1 MPFVYFPSASVPLF
15 HFFLF
20 LRFLYFSFAFF
31 LFCFPVR
38 LFCLF
43 FLFMFLLLVL
53 FFSLSFPLLLPPLS
67 SHALPFSPPFC
78 PFFALPSHL
87 FVILSPLYTVGPWL
101 SAYVVWV
108 LSHKTPDPYSMHLMS
123 LMAALNSTF
132 LCLFENDGETK
143 HRCNLCL
150 CLLGE
155 KTPPAK
161 TWHDYSFCL
170 CLLKKQQQSRAFAY
184 NNPCR
189 VSATVS
195 ANAAAHC
202 CHLRLD
208 SPRQNTIALFFLRT
222 AVLHASIKSRFR
234 KHSRNACEAL

>member
-170 CLLKKQQQSRAFAY
+170 CLLKKATTVARVRIQQSV
-184 NNPCR
+184 PCIR
-189 VSATVS
+189 NSVGERCCALLSSPSRQPETKHDRPLFSPNSSAS
-195 ANAAAHC
+195 C
-202 CHLRLD
+202 LD
-208 SPRQNTIALFFLRT
+208 
-222 AVLHASIKSRFR
+222 
-234 KHSRNACEAL
+234 

>member
-1 MPFVYFPSASVPLF
+1 MCLLF
-15 HFFLF
+15 IFLQLPCLCF
-20 LRFLYFSFAFF
+20 IS
-31 LFCFPVR
+31 FCFCV
-38 LFCLF
+38 F
-43 FLFMFLLLVL
+43 FTFLLLFSLVL
-53 FFSLSFPLLLPPLS
+53 FSRPSLLSLLPFYVSAFGSFFSLSFPLLLPPLS

-170 CLLKKQQQSRAFAY
+170 CLLKKATAVARVRIQQSV
-184 NNPCR
+184 PCIR
-189 VSATVS
+189 NSVGERCCALLSSPSRQPETKHDRPLFSPNSSAS
-195 ANAAAHC
+195 C
-202 CHLRLD
+202 LD
-208 SPRQNTIALFFLRT
+208 
-222 AVLHASIKSRFR
+222 
-234 KHSRNACEAL
+234 